1 MGCYALQ
8 IVQRPLYFL
17 TSDELDILDLLDRFV
32 VVYLNDILVFS
43 ELLRNHLAHLCIV
56 L

>member
-1 MGCYALQ
+1 MGYYALQ

-17 TSDELDILDLLDRFV
+17 VSNESDFFDLLDHFV
-32 VVYLNDILVFS
+32 VIYIDDILLFS
-43 ELLRNHLAHLCIV
+43 ELVSNHLAYLCIV